1 MFILLPEKLSKTEFL
16 SIENLTAE
24 EMQICTPNRR
34 AIGDIL
40 IWFENL
46 IIYGC
51 PKAWHATPVLIILYD
66 TGITA
71 TSQSPC

>member
-24 EMQICTPNRR
+24 EMQIYTPNRR

-40 IWFENL
+40 I
-46 IIYGC
+46 
-51 PKAWHATPVLIILYD
+51 
-66 TGITA
+66 
-71 TSQSPC
+71 